1 MVKFNYFLAD
11 RLVYSS
17 SQDILK
23 QAKLSWNLLGWVVQF
38 FTSHYINLV
47 NIYKYFVIFL
57 LFFRLV
63 FTFREWLLCLIVH
76 MKTELYFFVLFCT
89 FLYFLYFFAL
99 FCTFCTFLYF
109 FCTFLYFFP
118 QSYRVNIVR
127 EFKTNKNKKSYF
139 LWGGGAKCGNN
150 FTLRSNLAFSKSRK

>member
-1 MVKFNYFLAD
+1 MLGVCYKKILSFELVKFNYFPAD

-38 FTSHYINLV
+38 FTRNYINKV

-57 LFFRLV
+57 LFFRFM
-63 FTFREWLLCLIVH
+63 FTFREWLLCFIVH
-76 MKTELYFFVLFCT
+76 MKTELYFFCTLFVLFCT
-89 FLYFLYFFAL
+89 LFVL
-99 FCTFCTFLYF
+99 FCTFCTLFVL
-109 FCTFLYFFP
+109 FCTFFP
-118 QSYRVNIVR
+118 QSQRVNIVR

-139 LWGGGAKCGNN
+139 LWGGGKMWE
-150 FTLRSNLAFSKSRK
+150 